1 MKRSKL
7 EEHYDKVMEENQF
20 IPIPCTECGGCF
32 NEVGDCWKLSP
43 SVGEGY
49 YWVYTQNDL
58 FDIKI
63 HDFWF
68 HEDFFMN
75 YESPEVL
82 SITRYDSISGEEL
95 TPYRRMTAG
104 CIKTFVGGYKPF
116 KALVHK
122 RVPIKSIGIEVTP
135 LYYEDYLKQRY
146 PGNYEHPLEA
156 FRKIDQT
163 MEFPAMSRLLHEVQT
178 YRGRGIAADL
188 YYEGKVAEAVSL
200 VLEEQMRLD
209 QKKVKPLTDAD
220 SARLDTV
227 IAFLN
232 DHYAFE
238 VPLDQLAKIACMGT
252 TKLKTSFKQKTGCTV
267 TEYIQHRRMSQAEH
281 LLLHTDF
288 TIGQIAEMVGYST
301 SSRFAELF
309 RKSTGVLPGAYRKL
323 TRKGE

>member
-1 MKRSKL
+1 MQKSQL
-7 EEHYDKVMEENQF
+7 EKHYDKMMEDNRFYPVSFE
-20 IPIPCTECGGCF
+20 ECGGRF
-32 NEVGDCWKLSP
+32 NEVGTCWKLSS

-49 YWVYTQNDL
+49 YWVYTQSDL

-68 HEDFFMN
+68 HEDYFMD
-75 YESPEVL
+75 YDSPEVL
-82 SITRYDSISGEEL
+82 SITQYDSISGEEL
-95 TPYRRMTAG
+95 TPYRRMSAG
-104 CIKTFVGGYKPF
+104 CIKTFVGGYRPF

-135 LYYEDYLKQRY
+135 LYYEDSLKQRY

-156 FRKIDQT
+156 FRRIDQT
-163 MEFPAMSRLLHEVQT
+163 TEFPAMSRLLHEVRT
-178 YRGRGIAADL
+178 YRGSGIAAAL
-188 YYEGKVAEAVSL
+188 FYEGKVAEAVSL
-200 VLEEQMRLD
+200 VLEEQLKKG
-209 QKKVKPLTDAD
+209 QKKVRPLSEED

-238 VPLDQLAKIACMGT
+238 VPLEQLAKIACMGT
-252 TKLKTSFKQKTGCTV
+252 TKLKNSFKQKTGNTV
-267 TEYIQHRRMSQAEH
+267 TEYIQQRRMSQAEH

-309 RKSTGVLPGAYRKL
+309 RKSTGVLPGDYRKL
-323 TRKGE
+323 TRRE